1 MTPLPEDVLY
11 LGIRELGDGLRAR
24 RFSPV
29 ELAESYLARLER
41 HGPSLGALVTTTRDR
56 ALREAARAE
65 REIAAGR
72 WRGPLHGIPYGVKD
86 LLATRDYNT
95 TWGAAPYRDQR
106 FDFDAT
112 VVERLTAA
120 GAVLVAKL
128 AMVELAGGMGYN
140 QANAS
145 FTGPGRTPWNPQ
157 YWSGGSSSGPG
168 AAVGAALVPFAIGS
182 ETWGSIMFP
191 SACCAVSGLRPT
203 FGRVS
208 RHGAMA
214 LSWTMDKL
222 GPMCRTADDCG
233 LVLDAIAGADPRD
246 VYASAA
252 PYAYDGRAG
261 AARRSARR
269 RMQIGVLR
277 NATAGAQP
285 EVARNF
291 EASLDVLRQFATL
304 VPDVEFPD
312 LPYNAAAETIINA
325 EGVSA
330 FEDLIDSG
338 RVREL
343 TAPEDRWGGYP
354 NTVVSA
360 KDYLKALRL
369 RPAMAAALDGAL
381 APYDCVVAPTISTVS
396 FPVDKPFDQAWPRV
410 EVPPGTRTVPL
421 GGAAN
426 VVGLPGLAVPNGFGR
441 ENLPTSIVFTG
452 RAFQENRV
460 IAAAAELQRR
470 TEWHTKRPT
479 LENLNR

>member
-1 MTPLPEDVLY
+1 MTLPEDVLY
-11 LGIRELGDGLRAR
+11 LSVRELGDALRAR

-29 ELAESYLARLER
+29 ELAESYLERLER
-41 HGPSLGALVTTTRDR
+41 HGPALGALVTTTRER
-56 ALREAARAE
+56 ALREAERAE
-65 REIAAGR
+65 REIASGR
-72 WRGPLHGIPYGVKD
+72 WRGPLHGVPYGVKD
-86 LLATRDYNT
+86 LLAARGYNT

-106 FDFDAT
+106 FDYDAT
-112 VVERLTAA
+112 VVERLSAA

-145 FTGPGRTPWNPQ
+145 FTGPGRTPWNPK

-233 LVLDAIAGADPRD
+233 IVLEAIAGADPRD
-246 VYASAA
+246 ALAA
-252 PYAYDGRAG
+252 PEPFAYAG
-261 AARRSARR
+261 AATSGRSEPAAVAPRK
-269 RMQIGVLR
+269 MTIGVLR
-277 NATAGAQP
+277 NATAGVQP
-285 EVARNF
+285 EVAANF

-304 VPDVEFPD
+304 VPDVDFPD

-325 EGVSA
+325 ECASA

-354 NTVVSA
+354 NAVVFA

-369 RPAMAAALDGAL
+369 RPAMATALDGAL
-381 APYDCVVAPTISTVS
+381 APYDCVVAPTIATVS
-396 FPVDKPFDQAWPRV
+396 FPVDRPFDEAWPRV
-410 EVPPGTRTVPL
+410 DVPAGTRTVPL

-441 ENLPTSIVFTG
+441 EGLPTSIVFTG

-470 TEWHTKRPT
+470 TDWHRRRPA
-479 LENLNR
+479 LV